1 MNVGRCVMGLAA
13 LLCAGI
19 AWAADPGK
27 LTVRVD
33 QPGVK
38 ISPMFYG
45 LMTEEINYSYDGGL
59 YAELIR
65 NRIFKDDPRRPAHWS
80 VVKAGDGAGAIELD
94 TADPVNTAA
103 LTTSLRV
110 DIATA
115 GQNSRVGVAND
126 GYWGIPVKP
135 DTTYRASFYAKAKAG
150 FASPLTVTLESEDG
164 MVTHANATVASL
176 SMDWQKYTVSLKI
189 SSQVQASTR
198 NRFVISATTPGT
210 IWLSLVSLFPPTFN
224 DRPNGNRIDLMEK
237 MAGLKPTYLRFPGGN
252 YLEGNTIAERFDW
265 KKTLGPLEERPG
277 HMGPWSYRSTDG
289 MGLLEFLWWCDDLK
303 LEPVLAVYAGYSLQG
318 ERVLPGKDLEPY
330 VQDALDEIEY
340 VTGDANTTKWGAERA
355 KGGHPEP
362 FKLRYVEIGNEDNF
376 DRSGSYEGRFAQF
389 YDAIKAKYPQLQL
402 IATTPVRSRTPDVL
416 DDHFYRS
423 SRGMQQDVRHYDRT
437 NRNGPKIFVG
447 EWAVTEGSPTSTMNA
462 ALGDAAWL
470 TGMERN
476 SDLIIMQCYAPLLTN
491 INRGAS
497 QWPTNLIGYDALD
510 SFVSPS
516 YLAQKMFADHRG
528 DTVLP
533 VEIVAQN
540 IPKPEEQ
547 PLPHGAVG
555 VGSWATKV
563 EYKDLKVT
571 QGETVLF
578 QPDLSKGIESWKV
591 GNGDWSIQDGT
602 IRQNSIETNC
612 RAVIGDPSWKDYTLS
627 VKARKL
633 SGAEGFLILFHVAD
647 DNTWLWWNVGGWTNT
662 QTGLERAERGAKEG
676 LGRNVNMTLESDR
689 WYDLR
694 IEVTGRQIRCYM
706 DDKLITEATNAPV
719 SFAGN
724 MFASATRED
733 ATGDILLKVVNSLP
747 TAQQIEID
755 LQGIATVG
763 KEGSLEVLTSAD
775 PGDMNSLQA
784 KEKVATVRSALNLP
798 GVKFAHEFKPN
809 SVSAIRIR
817 TR

>member
-1 MNVGRCVMGLAA
+1 MNVGGCVMGLAT
-13 LLCAGI
+13 LLCAGL
-19 AWAADPGK
+19 ALAADPGK

-38 ISPMFYG
+38 ISPTFYG

-65 NRIFKDDPRRPAHWS
+65 NRIFKDDPRRAAHWS
-80 VVKAGDGAGAIELD
+80 VVKSGDGAGSIELD
-94 TADPVNTAA
+94 TVDPVNTTA
-103 LTTSLRV
+103 LTTSLRL
-110 DIATA
+110 DIAAA

-135 DTTYRASFYAKAKAG
+135 DTTYRASFYARAKPG
-150 FASPLTVTLESEDG
+150 FSSPLTVTLESADG
-164 MVTHANATVASL
+164 AVTHANATVASV
-176 SMDWQKYTVSLKI
+176 SATWQKYTVSLTTPA
-189 SSQVQASTR
+189 SVQASTK

-210 IWLSLVSLFPPTFN
+210 VWLSLVSLFPPTFN

-265 KKTLGPLEERPG
+265 KKTLGPLEDRPG

-318 ERVLPGKDLEPY
+318 ERVQPGKDLEPY

-340 VTGDANTTKWGAERA
+340 VTGDATTKWGAERA

-376 DRSGSYEGRFAQF
+376 DRSGSYDGRFAQF
-389 YDAIKAKYPQLQL
+389 YDAIKAKCPQLQL

-437 NRNGPKIFVG
+437 SRSGPKIFVG

-476 SDLIIMQCYAPLLTN
+476 SDLIVMQCYAPLLVN
-491 INRGAS
+491 INRGGS

-533 VEIVAQN
+533 AAITPQA
-540 IPKPEEQ
+540 IPTAEQQ

-555 VGSWATKV
+555 LGSWATKV

-571 QGETVLF
+571 QGDNVLF

-612 RAVIGDPSWKDYTLS
+612 RAVIGDPAWKDYTLS

-694 IEVTGRQIRCYM
+694 IEVAGRQIRCYL
-706 DDKLITEATNAPV
+706 DDKLITEATNTPV
-719 SFAGN
+719 SYAGN
-724 MFASATRED
+724 MFASATRDD
-733 ATGDILLKVVNSLP
+733 ASGDVLLKVVNSLP

-755 LQGIATVG
+755 LQGITTVG
-763 KEGSLEVLTSAD
+763 KEATLEVLTSAD
-775 PGDMNSLQA
+775 PADMNSIDA
-784 KEKVATVRSALNLP
+784 RGKVATVRSTLNLSAP
-798 GVKFAHEFKPN
+798 KFTHEFKPN
-809 SVSAIRIR
+809 SVNAIRIR
-817 TR
+817 TH